1 MINKNLCDVLK
12 RVRTEVSKNPATGKP
27 LTQAAF
33 AKTLNISQSAITEI
47 ENYKREPSKK
57 LLQKIY
63 EIYSADVTT
72 AGQLLIFDSD
82 RNSPLRVLQ
91 SVMENKDNGYLL
103 SAKEAQ
109 DLRDQIKKL
118 ESERDDW
125 REQARFLK
133 GLLEGKK

>member
-82 RNSPLRVLQ
+82 RNSPLGVLQ

-133 GLLEGKK
+133 GLLEGKM